1 MIPANAR
8 TRLLSRAVVASGR
21 WRSGVPPRPPPRRAE
36 GAVGVPADVATSTG
50 TKSGYASSSASERS
64 PVRIPGDAPAVA
76 YARKRNMLDGALLW
90 RFVALDAPMQFEI
103 AAAIGTKVETLL
115 DNLLEIDMMAVFT

>member
-1 MIPANAR
+1 MHVFRRLDALQTILANLLAPAAALHPHAR
-8 TRLLSRAVVASGR
+8 RLFDGAGVGAGAPGVGGGGALAVSYNG
-21 WRSGVPPRPPPRRAE
+21 
-36 GAVGVPADVATSTG
+36 
-50 TKSGYASSSASERS
+50 
-64 PVRIPGDAPAVA
+64 APAVA